1 MKLNLRIFSF
11 RQEFK
16 GKMDEF
22 DNWMDQ
28 LDTSVGQVDEVT
40 LAEID
45 SALQSVHTLLQ
56 EHSEKQP
63 AFNVIYEEVKKLGC
77 SPEEV
82 SSLNET
88 YSKLATKYQVQAKL
102 YLASLFCFNM
112 VLLSI

>member
-1 MKLNLRIFSF
+1 
-11 RQEFK
+11 
-16 GKMDEF
+16 MDDF

-28 LDTSVGQVDEVT
+28 LDTSVGQIDEVT

-63 AFNVIYEEVKKLGC
+63 AFNAIYEEVKKLGC

-88 YSKLATKYQVQAKL
+88 YSKLVTKYQVQAKL
-102 YLASLFCFNM
+102 YISSLFCFNM

>member
-1 MKLNLRIFSF
+1 VKLNLRIFSF

-63 AFNVIYEEVKKLGC
+63 AFNAIYEEVKKLGC

-102 YLASLFCFNM
+102 HLASLFCFNM
-112 VLLSI
+112 VSLSI